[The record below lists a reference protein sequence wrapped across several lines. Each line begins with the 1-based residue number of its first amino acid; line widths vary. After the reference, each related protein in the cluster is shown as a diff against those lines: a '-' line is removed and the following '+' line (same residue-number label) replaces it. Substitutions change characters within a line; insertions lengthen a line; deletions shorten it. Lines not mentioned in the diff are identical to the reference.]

1 MESVTL
7 KKEINWDELLGAN
20 PKIKNCKEIRFFNEL
35 GKQISLT
42 KITKIKV
49 SDQEYIMNY
58 YDSEEVEE
66 LQIKN
71 NRGLLLLE
79 LKYNKKTGDLK
90 KKVNYD
96 FYKVIIYFLFNF
108 FGERLK
114 DDQEFQD
121 IKECLKENE
130 IIFLQISE
138 CSI

>member
-1 MESVTL
+1 MESV
-7 KKEINWDELLGAN
+7 KIQRKINWDELLGAN

-121 IKECLKENE
+121 IKECLKGNE
-130 IIFLQISE
+130 IISLQISE

>member
-35 GKQISLT
+35 EKQISLT

-130 IIFLQISE
+130 IISLQISE